1 MSRGSAGLT
10 CGSRVCVRDELR
22 FLEMHDSG
30 PARDV
35 ALSLRAIIAIFC
47 STKSPAPDRCT
58 RDELIAWKIVEAIII
73 LASYQT

>member
-1 MSRGSAGLT
+1 
-10 CGSRVCVRDELR
+10 
-22 FLEMHDSG
+22 MHDSG